1 MGILKLYRGK
11 ELSLNKTPESEEINL
26 TFNKG
31 DIAIDCGANVGLVTD
46 HFQNAGLKVYSFEPN
61 LHAYNI
67 LEKRFRNNSNVFCL
81 PKGVTSNS
89 KAGPA
94 KLFFHQEANKDHVL
108 YSTGSS
114 TASDKNNINKD
125 NFVVVEMV
133 GISNFIKN
141 LNQPVKIIKIDVEGT
156 EADVLNDLFDS
167 GLIYEIEHILVET
180 HEKKVPSSREPLRL
194 LRERIEK
201 ENLKNVHLDWV

>member
-1 MGILKLYRGK
+1 
-11 ELSLNKTPESEEINL
+11 
-26 TFNKG
+26 
-31 DIAIDCGANVGLVTD
+31 
-46 HFQNAGLKVYSFEPN
+46 
-61 LHAYNI
+61 
-67 LEKRFRNNSNVFCL
+67 
-81 PKGVTSNS
+81 
-89 KAGPA
+89 
-94 KLFFHQEANKDHVL
+94 
-108 YSTGSS
+108 
-114 TASDKNNINKD
+114 
-125 NFVVVEMV
+125 MV